1 MAFRIAEEINKVVR
15 IKVVGVGGAG
25 KNAINRMVEEGV
37 QGVEFIAVNTDLQ
50 DLYMTSANHKIQIGE
65 KVSKGLGAGA
75 NPEVG
80 RLAAEESRELIA
92 DALKGAD
99 MVFITAGMGGG
110 TGTGA
115 APVIAAVARELDIL
129 TIGVVTRPFSFEGR
143 RRMQQAEAGIKTLIE
158 NVDSLVVIP
167 NDRLISI
174 LDGKI
179 ELREA
184 FKTAD
189 SVLKQGIQGIS
200 DLITVPGLVN
210 LDFADIKSV
219 MKDAGKT
226 HIGIGYGQ
234 GKEKVEQAAMGAISS
249 QLLETSI
256 KGAKGIIV
264 NITSSS
270 DITLDEIYRASNMI
284 TESVNENGNIY
295 WGTSL
300 DDSMT
305 DCMKITVIAA
315 GFDGS
320 ENSVNETKAPAAA
333 ASVSTEQETAPAET
347 TETKEDDTDLLLKI
361 LENLN

>member
-1 MAFRIAEEINKVVR
+1 MAFRIAEEMNKVVR

-25 KNAINRMVEEGV
+25 KNAINRMVEENV
-37 QGVEFIAVNTDLQ
+37 QGVEFIAINTDLQ
-50 DLYMTSANHKIQIGE
+50 DLYMTNANHKIQIGE
-65 KVSKGLGAGA
+65 KVSRGLGAGA

-115 APVIAAVARELDIL
+115 APVVASVAKELDIL
-129 TIGVVTRPFSFEGR
+129 TIGVVTKPFSFEGR
-143 RRMQQAEAGIKTLIE
+143 KRMQQAEIGAENLME

-189 SVLKQGIQGIS
+189 VVLKQGIQGIS

-226 HIGIGYGQ
+226 HIGIGYGE
-234 GKEKVEQAAMGAISS
+234 GANKAEDAAKAAISS

-256 KGAKGIIV
+256 NGAKGIIV

-284 TESVNENGNIY
+284 YEAVNENGNIF

-300 DDSMT
+300 DDSMK
-305 DCMKITVIAA
+305 DSMKITVIAS
-315 GFDGS
+315 GFEGG
-320 ENSVNETKAPAAA
+320 AAA
-333 ASVSTEQETAPAET
+333 APVKKADDAIASEPEAATEEKAENGD
-347 TETKEDDTDLLLKI
+347 DDTDVLLKI
-361 LENLN
+361 LENFK